1 MKNAYTTKNRILS
14 FLLIS
19 AMALSVTSC
28 GKKEKE
34 EVTSDTGSIW
44 GDNNDT
50 NDEDSLWGDPSQNP
64 TQDDDSLW
72 GDPSSNPSKDE
83 DSLWGDPTENPTKN
97 EDSLWGDPTENPTQ
111 DEDEEEE
118 EWTYDP
124 SDYNEE
130 GELTVNGGGLDAMD
144 NVDPGDNNDDVN
156 DKWAPPK
163 LDHYADEKSLYFK
176 DGVFYIDDYLLGL
189 TMDEVDTYF
198 NGGSGFGG
206 YLRYEGNYDFDYYVS
221 VTNNGN
227 EFTFYYLNDILRAI
241 CFEFEGSDLGEKRMA
256 AYEAMS
262 GGNYDVHKDPIT
274 ENAFFEGDDGYGFTY
289 KIKKGYV
296 DLFLRIVDGKTYV
309 ATMYSLA

>member
-28 GKKEKE
+28 GKKEKDE
-34 EVTSDTGSIW
+34 KTSDTGSFW

-50 NDEDSLWGDPSQNP
+50 DDEDSIWGDQSENP
-64 TQDDDSLW
+64 AQASDEDSLW
-72 GDPSSNPSKDE
+72 GDPSSNPEQSNND
-83 DSLWGDPTENPTKN
+83 DSLWGDPTENPSQN
-97 EDSLWGDPTENPTQ
+97 EEEDEIEDTTEA
-111 DEDEEEE
+111 DEDEGN
-118 EWTYDP
+118 
-124 SDYNEE
+124 SN
-130 GELTVNGGGLDAMD
+130 NGGG
-144 NVDPGDNNDDVN
+144 NNGGGVE